1 MLILQLFLSKGV
13 LCNGSEVKKPLYVKY
28 VERNKGRLYY
38 FIQSDCCDS
47 AERSWHV
54 VPCRSERKNKTKPN
68 TQLSVETNSNK
79 FDICD
84 RLKLFFNTLLHIPD
98 SVGAELCELGLV
110 EVYESG
116 IFLVS

>member
-1 MLILQLFLSKGV
+1 MWRGIRVDCIISFRVTAVTAQRGAGML
-13 LCNGSEVKKPLYVKY
+13 
-28 VERNKGRLYY
+28 
-38 FIQSDCCDS
+38 
-47 AERSWHV
+47 
-54 VPCRSERKNKTKPN
+54 CRVAVNENKTKPN

-84 RLKLFFNTLLHIPD
+84 RSKLFFNTLLHIPD